1 MRDELAKVIGD
12 NKRRMQAEEEQDKL
26 IIALTLK
33 VDQFALERDQFA
45 LERDQASAKL
55 EQANAQ
61 IDLLVKMLKDKGQDK
76 AAIDKVL
83 KFYDNPHTLPSH
95 KTITQREINKEK
107 KEERR
112 QKNPEGRRGRQGGFK
127 GYAASRKSTQKV
139 RHRPQK
145 CASCGGGNLKVTRI
159 DSENATDI
167 PEKPNLS
174 LIHIS
179 EPTRPY

>member
-12 NKRRMQAEEEQDKL
+12 NKRRMRAEEEQDKL

-33 VDQFALERDQFA
+33 VDQFALERDQ
-45 LERDQASAKL
+45 ASAKL
-55 EQANAQ
+55 EQATAQ
-61 IDLLVKMLKDKGQDK
+61 IDRLVKMLKDKGQDK

-83 KFYDNPHTLPSH
+83 KFYDNPHTPPSH

-127 GYAASRKSTQKV
+127 GYAVSRKSTQKV

-145 CASCGGGNLKVTRI
+145 CASRGRQ
-159 DSENATDI
+159 
-167 PEKPNLS
+167 PEGDA
-174 LIHIS
+174 H
-179 EPTRPY
+179 